1 MRSWLFFVRLLVVE
15 KGEKE
20 RMIQAKTQKQ
30 IPEIKLR
37 WLVLSQLAT
46 WIGASFIWPL
56 TSVYLNKQLHI
67 SLSLIGVV
75 LFFNC
80 MGNIIGSI
88 IAGRLYDRYNPYPLV
103 VSGLAIDGAVLF
115 LMAVFHG
122 WPEYWV
128 WLTILGF
135 IGGWNGTLINS
146 IATSLKRHPG
156 RYVFNILYFAQ
167 NLGVVTGT
175 LIVGYLYDYSITL
188 LFVIAG
194 MLFAFA
200 FVNAVINYRPIIAFH
215 KQRMSQNPHG
225 AKTKYEPMP
234 KNNFI
239 MSMCFLATLG
249 ITWLMYMNWESNLSV
264 YMVSLGIPFHMYSLL
279 WTLNATIIVIMQM
292 ILAKFP
298 RLFKNLFHQLV
309 FGILMFSIS
318 FVTLV
323 FAKDFF
329 HFALSMTV
337 LTLGEA
343 TAFPAIPAYINDL
356 SPLSSKGKYQGSIM
370 VASGLGRALGPL
382 FGGMIIDRAGY
393 IPFFWVAAIVIF
405 LMIVL
410 VIPVYLKLRKVLT
423 LYN

>member
-1 MRSWLFFVRLLVVE
+1 
-15 KGEKE
+15 
-20 RMIQAKTQKQ
+20 
-30 IPEIKLR
+30 
-37 WLVLSQLAT
+37 
-46 WIGASFIWPL
+46 
-56 TSVYLNKQLHI
+56 
-67 SLSLIGVV
+67 
-75 LFFNC
+75 

-225 AKTKYEPMP
+225 AKTKGEPMP

-423 LYN
+423 FYN